1 MSTTSKF
8 GAGSLEKI
16 FTIDENTKCA
26 IRSLMQ
32 VSRIN
37 KWFIVVCISFTM
49 FNKILIRNLRYQF
62 SFQSQ
67 CI

>member
-1 MSTTSKF
+1 MRITSKF

-49 FNKILIRNLRYQF
+49 FT
-62 SFQSQ
+62 
-67 CI
+67 